1 MKLFLKCME
10 DFKYPSSQG
19 DLIIF
24 TLKNLNLITND
35 TGILCLLVRI
45 KREIQETGLAEDF
58 LKDSI

>member
-1 MKLFLKCME
+1 ME
-10 DFKYPSSQG
+10 DFKFPSSQG
-19 DLIIF
+19 DLIF